1 MTLRIAFM
9 GTPDFAVPTFE
20 AIAAA
25 GHEIVAVFTRAPAAS
40 GRGLKETPSPVQRAA
55 SARGVPV
62 RMPASLKDECTAA
75 LLAEWALDAAVVVAY
90 GLLLPPS
97 VLAGP
102 RHGCLNLHASLL
114 PRWRGAAP
122 IHRAVMA
129 GDRET
134 GVAVMRMEAG
144 LDTGPVGAQVRVAIG
159 SDTTTGELHD
169 ELAHRGAG
177 LMVQALAALEA
188 RSLAFVP
195 QAEAGVTYARKI
207 ANAEARIDW
216 WRPAG
221 EVHDQVRGLSPW
233 PGAFFEVDLGR
244 GPERVKC
251 LGSARAPDAH
261 PPGPPG
267 TLGPDGLVAC
277 GEGAI
282 RLVTLQR
289 GGRGAT
295 GADSFL
301 RGARLDPGA
310 LLG

>member
-1 MTLRIAFM
+1 M

-25 GHEIVAVFTRAPAAS
+25 GHDIVAAYTRAPAAS
-40 GRGLKETPSPVQRAA
+40 GRGLKERPSPVQRAA
-55 SARGVPV
+55 SAHSVPV
-62 RMPASLKDECTAA
+62 HMPASMKDGCAA
-75 LLAEWALDAAVVVAY
+75 AHLARCALDAVVVVAY
-90 GLLLPPS
+90 GLLLPPA
-97 VLAGP
+97 VLAVP

-144 LDTGPVGAQVRVAIG
+144 LDTGPVGDEERVAIAP
-159 SDTTTGELHD
+159 DATTGELHE
-169 ELAHRGAG
+169 ELAHRGAR
-177 LMVQALAALEA
+177 LVVRALAALEA
-188 RSLAFVP
+188 GTLAFVP
-195 QAEAGVTYARKI
+195 QAETGVTYARKI
-207 ANAEARIDW
+207 ANEEARIDW
-216 WRPAG
+216 ERPAG

-233 PGAFFEVDLGR
+233 PGAFFEVDRGR

-251 LGSARAPDAH
+251 LGTSRAPAARV
-261 PPGPPG
+261 PGPPG
-267 TLGPDGLVAC
+267 TLGEDGLVAC

-289 GGRGAT
+289 AGRGPTEA
-295 GADSFL
+295 AAFL
-301 RGARLDPGA
+301 RGSRLEPGA
-310 LLG
+310 VLG